1 MKQTTRHRTF
11 TLREFIVILAVLIGL
26 TIILWP
32 SGAGRSRENA
42 RRTSCQSNLK
52 QINLAFAQYVRDTDT
67 FPALTLEIGW
77 VGALQPYL
85 ANPKVFQCPSERVRG
100 PANLT
105 DYWFNR
111 RLVGAERGQL
121 ALPAQT
127 FLSGDGGASD
137 DPNISLA
144 LLPPLWRQT
153 EDSPARRHLDMANYL
168 FADGHVKSLKP
179 QFVTARKPDAK
190 TFTFLPR

>member
-1 MKQTTRHRTF
+1 MQPKAF
-11 TLREFIVILAVLIGL
+11 TLRELTVVLAALFGL
-26 TIILWP
+26 TIIFWP
-32 SGAGRSRENA
+32 SPNRA
-42 RRTSCQSNLK
+42 RRNAQRSSCQSNLK

-111 RLVGAERGQL
+111 RLANAGLRQI

-127 FLSGDGGASD
+127 FLSGDGAPSD

-144 LLPPLWRQT
+144 VLPPLWSQT
-153 EDSPARRHLDMANYL
+153 EEAPARRHLDGANYL